1 MFQAI
6 FRRAQDAVENSI
18 ENSVGQV
25 LTRMIVAVPFL
36 LAAVFATAALS
47 SYLTRELGAEVANL
61 TLSAIFAVIGL
72 IGATYVSARTPP
84 ARAGADEPP
93 VEAAAQADGARSG
106 STPTSGVD
114 HELLMAALTAAGPV
128 ALPRLLR
135 IALRN
140 IPVLIAVA
148 VALFLASR
156 QAVTTEPAGQPVPA
170 GE

>member
-18 ENSVGQV
+18 ENSVGHV
-25 LTRMIVAVPFL
+25 LTRLIVAVPFA

-47 SYLTRELGAEVANL
+47 SYLTRELGGEVANL
-61 TLSAIFAVIGL
+61 TLAAIFAVIGL
-72 IGATYVSARTPP
+72 MGAMYLSVRTPP
-84 ARAGADEPP
+84 ARAGTEEPSS
-93 VEAAAQADGARSG
+93 EATALPDNEQAG
-106 STPTSGVD
+106 SSSTSAVD
-114 HELLMAALTAAGPV
+114 RELLMSALAAAGPI

-140 IPVLIAVA
+140 IPILIAVA

-156 QAVTTEPAGQPVPA
+156 QAAAIDPSRQPVPA